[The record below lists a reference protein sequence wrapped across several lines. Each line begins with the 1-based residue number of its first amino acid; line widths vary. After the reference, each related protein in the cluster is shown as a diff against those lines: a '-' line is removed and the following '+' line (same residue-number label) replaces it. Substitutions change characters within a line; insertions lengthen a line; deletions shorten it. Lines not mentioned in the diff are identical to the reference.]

1 MSTVVG
7 RVIVQ
12 SKPFAAVNCRK
23 MSTVVG
29 FQQILCLGNLGVY
42 SKKMTT
48 IVGKIEGKTED
59 Y

>member
-29 FQQILCLGNLGVY
+29 DEWRKVMLKRMF
-42 SKKMTT
+42 
-48 IVGKIEGKTED
+48 IVGKCLLL
-59 Y
+59 